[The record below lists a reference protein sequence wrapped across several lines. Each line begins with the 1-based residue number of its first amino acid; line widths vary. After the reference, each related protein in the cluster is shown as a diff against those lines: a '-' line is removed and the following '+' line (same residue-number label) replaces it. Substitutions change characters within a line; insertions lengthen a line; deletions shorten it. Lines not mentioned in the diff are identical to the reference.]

1 MIFTKMQGLGNDY
14 VYVYGLGDRVKDIG
28 KLACQV
34 SDRHFGIGS
43 DGLIL
48 IDPSK
53 KGDFKMRMY
62 NADGSSSPMCG
73 NGVRCV
79 GKYVYDKGY
88 TDKTKL
94 VIETDDGLKQLQLI
108 TEQGKVKKVR
118 VNMGRPVLTP
128 TRIPVDYKG
137 EKVIGLP
144 FEIAGAEYRITCLS
158 MGNPH
163 VILFVDEVDRVELES
178 LGPQLECHPFFPLR
192 TNVEVVQ
199 IVSPQILKM
208 RVWERGTG
216 ETLACGTGA
225 CASLVAGVLNK
236 KCDSAAT
243 LQLLGGELQVEWGAD
258 GQVYMEGGAETV
270 FEGEI
275 ML

>member
-14 VYVYGLGDRVKDIG
+14 VYIYGLGDRVKDIG

-48 IDPSK
+48 IDPSE

-79 GKYVYDKGY
+79 GKYVYDKGH

-128 TRIPVDYKG
+128 ARIPVDYKG
-137 EKVIGLP
+137 EKVIDLP
-144 FEIAGAEYRITCLS
+144 FEIAGAQYRITCVS

-192 TNVEVVQ
+192 TNVEIVQ
-199 IVSPQILKM
+199 IVSPQVLKM

-236 KCDSAAT
+236 RCDSAAT
-243 LQLLGGELQVEWGAD
+243 LQLLGGELQVEWRAD